1 MAKRPQAG
9 SAAAGSDADAKKAKP
24 PVHVCTL
31 DIMIPFNTDPESP
44 KLSAG
49 PASKYAAR
57 NAEEAATEVLHI
69 KDKSEESFELFAT
82 PFAAAVA
89 AASTEKGRP
98 VTMLEVTTAIAQT
111 GCKLKISKR
120 LKERFAWDGFK
131 ECRWQISREIPG
143 YGLVAFPKGAQRS
156 AKDWRLS
163 PSPAAPLPLVELSC
177 EPSPR
182 SSTGC
187 VVC

>member
-31 DIMIPFNTDPESP
+31 DIMIPFNTEPESP

-49 PASKYAAR
+49 PASKRAAR

-69 KDKSEESFELFAT
+69 KNPRGVGSEAWAASFELFAK
-82 PFAAAVA
+82 PFGAAVTSA
-89 AASTEKGRP
+89 CAKLSRP
-98 VTMLEVTTAIAQT
+98 VTLNEVITEIAET
-111 GCKLKISKR
+111 GCKLKISKA

-131 ECRWQISREIPG
+131 ECRWQISREVPG

-156 AKDWRLS
+156 AR
-163 PSPAAPLPLVELSC
+163 E
-177 EPSPR
+177 R
-182 SSTGC
+182 
-187 VVC
+187 VVKKFTK